1 MSDVSAV
8 QVPLKISNAVKK
20 ASQATGTDFDYLL
33 KTAQRESS
41 FRPDARAKTSSATG
55 LFQFV
60 ENTWLQ
66 MVKEQGP
73 ALGLDNYS
81 AFILKGRGGRYTVS
95 DPGLRKEI
103 LALRKDPET
112 ASLMAAALTQQNEAH
127 VTSRVGRAP
136 TSGEL
141 YAAHVLGAEG
151 ASRLIELA
159 EARPNAAADRHFP
172 RAADANRSIFYSAGK
187 ARSVSDVYDILTR
200 KHGNTAP
207 VQVAAAAP
215 ETRGLPSRKPATA
228 ETPEVVVASHF
239 ARISSDKPGKSQAQ
253 GSIGAWTTNI
263 YRPDEGAAFAPSPRA
278 EPKVAGS
285 LMRGPTDPI
294 TPKQEQAPL
303 PIRKEAGAQPKTL
316 NLPSAAFNL
325 FAEDVLADFELGG
338 A

>member
-8 QVPLKISNAVKK
+8 QVPSKISNAVKK

-103 LALRKDPET
+103 LALRKDPEI
-112 ASLMAAALTQQNEAH
+112 ASMMAGALTQQNEAH

-136 TSGEL
+136 TGGEL

-151 ASRLIELA
+151 ASRLIELT
-159 EARPNAAADRHFP
+159 EARPNAAADRYFP
-172 RAADANRSIFYSAGK
+172 RAADANRSIFYSSGK

-200 KHGNTAP
+200 KHENTKP

-215 ETRGLPSRKPATA
+215 EAHALPNRKPAPA
-228 ETPEVVVASHF
+228 ETPEIVVASHF
-239 ARISSDKPGKSQAQ
+239 AQISSDKPVKNEAQ

-263 YRPDEGAAFAPSPRA
+263 YRVDEAGSFAPSPRA

-294 TPKQEQAPL
+294 TPKPEQAPL
-303 PIRKEAGAQPKTL
+303 PEPKEIEAQPKTL
-316 NLPSAAFNL
+316 KLPSAAFSL
-325 FAEDVLADFELGG
+325 FAEDVLSSFELGG